1 MKYILFL
8 LFLISINFYSYSQFS
23 EPYRPTKV
31 FLKSGDS
38 LVGMGKT
45 RNKAFKF
52 RANSESKAFFI
63 DFSKIKFIEQKNSEN
78 EWIKFK
84 FFQTTN
90 SDKFIRVQELNVG
103 ETLELYAIISN
114 GNVSVAGGG
123 SFPMT
128 SVSYYLKKNQEEKLT
143 KIGIYDPVFSDY
155 TTLVK
160 NYFSDCPKLIEQI
173 ENKTLR
179 FRDGLEEMVKYYN
192 SNCVED

>member
-1 MKYILFL
+1 MKNIL
-8 LFLISINFYSYSQFS
+8 LFLFLITINFHSYSQFS

-31 FLKSGDS
+31 VLKTGDS

-52 RANSESKAFFI
+52 RASSESKAFFI
-63 DFSKIKFIEQKNSEN
+63 DFSKIKFIKQKNSEN

-90 SDKFIRVQELNVG
+90 SEKFTRVQELNIG
-103 ETLELYAIISN
+103 GTLELYAIISN
-114 GNVSVAGGG
+114 RNVSVAGGG

-128 SVSYYLKKNQEEKLT
+128 SVSYYLKKNHEERLT

-155 TTLVK
+155 TTLVR
-160 NYFSDCPKLIEQI
+160 NYFSDCPKLIEKI

-179 FRDGLEEMVKYYN
+179 FRDGLEKMVKYYN